1 MDREI
6 RRGLDD
12 WSITEALLTWNGK
25 INTKSVGYKM
35 KKKKKKKKAAM
46 PKTNGWCP
54 LFAGVRYFLPGNNIR
69 PESKEIMIIIVIIII
84 RQY

>member
-1 MDREI
+1 
-6 RRGLDD
+6 
-12 WSITEALLTWNGK
+12 
-25 INTKSVGYKM
+25 M